1 MSVKGAHGDDGMSCE
16 GKWIAYDESGEK
28 PVAVDSSA
36 EKAFDEAKSK
46 GVEHPVL
53 AFCPPEGCTAF
64 YGVR

>member
-1 MSVKGAHGDDGMSCE
+1 MSCE

-28 PVAVDSSA
+28 PVAVDSSG

-64 YGVR
+64 YGAR